1 MSQIIMDSVKSN
13 VEMTERQYNN
23 ILDSVNSAKD
33 VSEISQERFR
43 LVKDKV
49 WEVQDAIEQLLKEVN
64 AAIDDPMGKEL

>member
-1 MSQIIMDSVKSN
+1 MSQIIMNSVKSD
-13 VEMTERQYNN
+13 VEKTSRQYNE
-23 ILDSVNSAKD
+23 ILDDINSAKD

-64 AAIDDPMGKEL
+64 ATMDDPLGKEL